1 MVRPTDIARI
11 LRRERDPQRAAE
23 MLVDAANAAGGEDN
37 VSAVIVEAAPD
48 DPPSQ
53 AVADPTSATP
63 VAAAAGTEVRPDGRE
78 PDAVAFDGQ
87 GVDDHLPEEQLPTP
101 IRLAPRGT
109 TRRVFRFLIWM
120 LPVIIVVGV
129 AIGAVAWYARKAFFV
144 TFDAGRVTMFRGRPG
159 GVLGFDPTVER
170 RTALRPSD
178 LTEADQADVRAK
190 KRFTDLR
197 KAKVYISALQQKA
210 NERKLVAPT
219 TTTTPSPPTTPVP
232 NAPVGP

>member
-1 MVRPTDIARI
+1 
-11 LRRERDPQRAAE
+11 
-23 MLVDAANAAGGEDN
+23 
-37 VSAVIVEAAPD
+37 
-48 DPPSQ
+48 
-53 AVADPTSATP
+53 
-63 VAAAAGTEVRPDGRE
+63 VRPDGRE
-78 PDAVAFDGQ
+78 PDAVAFDGH